1 MKPSLKKRRLR
12 IKKQIK
18 KAVKNPDLQTWINLN
33 NALRDADEEFCNA
46 LLEEEK
52 SGRRRKQFIR
62 RIHCRLNKVRA
73 DREREE
79 LGVV

>member
-1 MKPSLKKRRLR
+1 MRKKRKRR
-12 IKKQIK
+12 KKEIG
-18 KAVKNPDLQTWINLN
+18 NPDLQTWIKLN
-33 NALRDADEEFCNA
+33 DALRGSDEKFCMR
-46 LLEEEK
+46 LMKEEMA
-52 SGRRRKQFIR
+52 GRKRRQFIR